1 MIAKVPAIV
10 RIFIA
15 ALFACIGAGVAHADP
30 RGVWL
35 AQDGAHIRVASCG
48 GGLCA
53 TVVAPRSTV
62 DPDTGAPW
70 TDKHNP
76 DAALRGRPI
85 VGVMVLYNMEPDGA
99 GKWSGTLYNV
109 DDGHTY
115 AGHLLELNE
124 RTIRIEGCAL
134 IMCGGKELSRLQ

>member
-1 MIAKVPAIV
+1 MKI
-10 RIFIA
+10 RLLLGGSLLL
-15 ALFACIGAGVAHADP
+15 ALSGVSTAQADP

-35 AQDGAHIRVASCG
+35 AQDGAHVRVAGCG
-48 GGLCA
+48 PALCA

-62 DPDTGAPW
+62 DPETGAPW

-76 DAALRGRPI
+76 DPALRGRPI
-85 VGVMVLYNMEPDGA
+85 VGVTVLYNMEPDGP

-124 RTIRIEGCAL
+124 GTIRIEGCAL
-134 IMCGGKELSRLQ
+134 IMCGGKNLSRLQ